1 MTFSLFENPAENDPK
16 LRPSTLNTKHYYNL
30 QNQSWGIPR
39 KGDSTTTVNV
49 TVTNPETGLVTV
61 ETSTV
66 ATTILFDPIVKY
78 FNDLSVYPS
87 NSEAVWA
94 GLQFQA
100 VQVGEKP
107 FEKLYTNL
115 YEDVLGASTKA
126 AKGYFI
132 IDALRRGASRQSAY
146 AQNKNAN
153 PALLS
158 PSVPFPSDITS
169 RGASVVTAFAG
180 RVFYAGFGGEVVDGD
195 SRSPNLANAILFS
208 QVVKQ
213 KKDVVKCYSEGDPTS
228 RENNEI
234 VDTDGGFIKVAGA
247 SYIQQ
252 LHTFGTALLIFSTNG
267 VWAIKG
273 GSDFGFSATNYKVD
287 KLTSFGIISRD
298 SVVQAGEKLY
308 YWGSDGIYVVSKNQF
323 GDFVVGSVSE
333 ETIQTL
339 YDNIPETTKETSQG
353 IYDRTSKTIRWL
365 YTSSEGTYEL
375 IFNTFLGAFTKNRIM
390 DTPDGSVSVTGF
402 FETARINNS
411 DLTQA
416 VVVGGAAVFVALDS
430 VEIPEIG
437 RVNGLQSLKYLTF
450 IRNLEGEAYGMTF
463 SYYRNPQFQDWPQL
477 TPVDAEAFLIT
488 GEQIAGDSSVA
499 KQIPYLTL
507 HFTRT
512 EAGVNSEGQPL
523 NQSGCFVRSQWDWSN
538 NSNSNKFSPFFQA
551 YRYRKVLFS
560 ENSSIDPYDS
570 GFKLVTSKN
579 KLRGRG
585 KAFSLHIKSEP
596 LKDCILLGWNLSL
609 NGNQIT

>member
-16 LRPSTLNTKHYYNL
+16 FRPTTLNTKHYYNL

-39 KGDSTTTVNV
+39 TGDSTTTISV
-49 TVTNPETGLVTV
+49 TVTDPDTGVVTV
-61 ETSTV
+61 QTETI
-66 ATTILFDPIVKY
+66 ATTILFDPVIKY
-78 FNDLSVYPS
+78 YTDLNVYPS
-87 NSEAVWA
+87 NSETVWS

-115 YEDVLGASTKA
+115 YEDILGANTKA
-126 AKGYFI
+126 AKGYYI
-132 IDALRRGASRQSAY
+132 IEALRRGSSRQSAY
-146 AQNKNAN
+146 AKNKNAY
-153 PALLS
+153 PVLSS
-158 PSVPFPSDITS
+158 PSLTFPSDITPG
-169 RGASVVTAFAG
+169 GASVVTAFAG
-180 RVFYAGFGGEVVDGD
+180 RVFYAGFGGEVLGGD
-195 SRSPNLANAILFS
+195 SRSPSLSDAILFS

-213 KKDVVKCYSEGDPTS
+213 KNDVVKCYSEGDPTS
-228 RENNEI
+228 RENNDI
-234 VDTDGGFIKVAGA
+234 VDTDGGFIKVAG
-247 SYIQQ
+247 SNKILQ
-252 LHTFGTALLIFSTNG
+252 LHTFGTALLSFSTNG
-267 VWAIKG
+267 VWAVKG
-273 GSDFGFSATNYKVD
+273 GSDFGFSATNYKLD
-287 KLTSFGIISRD
+287 KLTSFGLISKD
-298 SVVQAGEKLY
+298 SVVQAGEKIY
-308 YWGSDGIYVVSKNQF
+308 YWGSDGIYVISKNQF
-323 GDFVVGSVSE
+323 GDFVVNSLSE

-339 YDNIPETTKETSQG
+339 YDDIPGTTKETAQG
-353 IYDRTSKTIRWL
+353 IYDRTSKTVRWL
-365 YTSSEGTYEL
+365 YRVSSDTYEL
-375 IFNTFLGAFTKNRIM
+375 IFNTLLGAFTKNRIM
-390 DTPDGSVSVTGF
+390 NDPAGSVSVMGV
-402 FETARINNS
+402 FETARINTS
-411 DLTQA
+411 ALMQA
-416 VVVGGAAVFVALDS
+416 VVVGVDAVSVGIDS
-430 VEIPEIG
+430 VEIPDTG
-437 RVNGLQSLKYLTF
+437 RVNSLQSLKYLTF

-463 SYYRNPQFQDWPQL
+463 SSYRDTKFQDWPQIS
-477 TPVDAEAFLIT
+477 PVDAEAFLIT

-512 EAGVNSEGQPL
+512 EAGVDSEGQPL
-523 NQSGCFVRSQWDWSN
+523 NQSGCFVRSQWDWAN

-560 ENSSIDPYDS
+560 ENSSTDPYDS